1 MRVFRFS
8 LCAAV
13 VLSLLSCAGPS
24 RVSYTTWEA
33 NGESP
38 PKTLPS
44 ARESEPPSGAFPL
57 GATVS
62 HHLLAASCIDDTFRV
77 LRSLRSVDTF
87 IIISPLHFGQGY
99 ERISLSNRP
108 WRTGNGMVYVDERL
122 VGSIARRLHVLP
134 DPTAFL
140 GEHGVGTLIPF
151 IARYFPDARVVPIA
165 CRAAPETGSGLTRE
179 LSTVLLPLFRG
190 KGARRYLL
198 LISADFSHHG
208 DAAAT
213 EARDALSQRFFDN
226 PVPGTAALAGS
237 DNPVGMA
244 LLAELA
250 RSCQCAA
257 GVLYHTNALRLAP
270 ESVDPADIT
279 SYFFSIIYQPK
290 R

>member
-1 MRVFRFS
+1 M
-8 LCAAV
+8 

-44 ARESEPPSGAFPL
+44 ARESEPPSGAFPF

-62 HHLLAASCIDDTFRV
+62 HHLLAASCIDDTFRA
-77 LRSLRSVDTF
+77 LRALRSVDTF
-87 IIISPLHFGQGY
+87 IIVSPLHFSQGY
-99 ERISLSNRP
+99 ERVSLSSRP
-108 WRTGNGMVYVDERL
+108 WRTGKGIVYADKRL
-122 VGSIARRLHVLP
+122 AGSIARKLHVPL

-151 IARYFPDARVVPIA
+151 IARYFPAARVVPIA
-165 CRAAPETGSGLTRE
+165 CRAAPETDRDLTRE
-179 LSTVLLPLFRG
+179 LSGVLLPLFRG
-190 KGARRYLL
+190 KDARRYLL
-198 LISADFSHHG
+198 LVSADFSHHG

-213 EARDALSQRFFDN
+213 EARDSLSRRFFDN
-226 PVPGTAALAGS
+226 PVPGTAPLAGS

-244 LLAELA
+244 LLAEMA
-250 RSCQCAA
+250 QSCRCAA
-257 GVLYHTNALRLAP
+257 AVLHHTNALRLAP